1 MAITTGWHDP
11 ERSIFLYRF
20 EGRWTWQDLYDV
32 YYPGLEQVRSVSH
45 RVDTVVDL
53 RQSGPLPGNMLLNLK
68 FLTDNQPPNAVLITI
83 ISTSQFVSALY
94 EVAVKFY
101 SKIGEYFCVVPT
113 LEAAL
118 ETIWEDRKAYTS

>member
-1 MAITTGWHDP
+1 MAITTGWYDH
-11 ERSIFLYRF
+11 EQSVFLYRF
-20 EGRWTWQDLYDV
+20 EGRWSWQELYDV
-32 YYPGLEQVRSVSH
+32 YYPALEQIKAKNH
-45 RVDTVVDL
+45 RVDTIADL

-68 FLTDNQPPNAVLITI
+68 HLTDSQPPNVALAPV

-101 SKIGEYFCVVPT
+101 SKIGDYFCVVPT

-118 ETIWEDRKAYTS
+118 ETIREDRKAYTS